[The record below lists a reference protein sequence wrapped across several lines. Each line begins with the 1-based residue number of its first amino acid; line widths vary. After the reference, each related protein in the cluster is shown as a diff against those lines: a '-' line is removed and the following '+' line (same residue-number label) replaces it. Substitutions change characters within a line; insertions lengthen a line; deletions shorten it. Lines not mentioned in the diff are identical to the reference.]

1 MQRRTTSRSLA
12 LFIGMLQNSAHRLS
26 QSFIPRQIRY
36 ITRSSSNCYYN
47 QSRCNARNNMTML
60 NQFMSS
66 ENREGPATKAAAD
79 HLQRN
84 TFTLSDLLAYLD
96 QVESHLRR
104 PSVHASECHYSYQSD
119 NDETFFKYVGSTL
132 AKPMLRTLIYGAMSP
147 DNDHVNV
154 SSTGTLSKDVDWDS
168 EALRVKQRTEKVQF
182 DERIR
187 EERVLLEFER
197 MSSFV
202 LRELKPSLLQLDPDL
217 INTFVPDLQDKIDQ
231 VEAMAKCLVR
241 GGTIES
247 KSLIVFSR
255 LASGRHY
262 KGRLEEMVK
271 DLAPQLLESYEE
283 ASRAIT
289 ERDVFE
295 RLIQQDLVKG
305 NNMCQTEL
313 RKRRITAAFECLD
326 IFYPRNNENYNADGD
341 ASEDVAKSYRKES
354 SLECS
359 TLSGKITEASCL
371 EYIEKQ
377 CQSSSRHSILTN
389 VFINT
394 RRNAEEK
401 YKPPR
406 PRRNKSTV
414 IWTDEGG
421 TDRYKICSEFDV
433 LLVNELN
440 EDMHQIKSIWEAKRT
455 ISPST
460 LYDVLKKKLAAVEL
474 LLNDCSAELVY
485 KDRET
490 TRTLQFAQSARLKNA
505 PIFTFGIYGTE
516 LLHPTNAADSIRSVA
531 GANVVSS
538 SLDQVILAIE
548 RCVENSNSLLVVE
561 VDTNRTL
568 HIVEKLRALIKEK
581 LENHEQIQIV
591 LYVEK
596 KIDFELK

>member
-1 MQRRTTSRSLA
+1 
-12 LFIGMLQNSAHRLS
+12 
-26 QSFIPRQIRY
+26 
-36 ITRSSSNCYYN
+36 
-47 QSRCNARNNMTML
+47 
-60 NQFMSS
+60 
-66 ENREGPATKAAAD
+66 
-79 HLQRN
+79 
-84 TFTLSDLLAYLD
+84 
-96 QVESHLRR
+96 
-104 PSVHASECHYSYQSD
+104 
-119 NDETFFKYVGSTL
+119 
-132 AKPMLRTLIYGAMSP
+132 
-147 DNDHVNV
+147 
-154 SSTGTLSKDVDWDS
+154 
-168 EALRVKQRTEKVQF
+168 
-182 DERIR
+182 
-187 EERVLLEFER
+187 
-197 MSSFV
+197 
-202 LRELKPSLLQLDPDL
+202 
-217 INTFVPDLQDKIDQ
+217 
-231 VEAMAKCLVR
+231 MAKCIDR
-241 GGTIES
+241 GETIES

-289 ERDVFE
+289 ERDVCE
-295 RLIQQDLVKG
+295 RLIQRDLVKG
-305 NNMCQTEL
+305 NVKCQTALQE
-313 RKRRITAAFECLD
+313 RRIKAAFECLD
-326 IFYPRNNENYNADGD
+326 IFYPRYENYNADGD
-341 ASEDVAKSYRKES
+341 VSEDVAASYKKES
-354 SLECS
+354 NLECS

-377 CQSSSRHSILTN
+377 YQSPSRHTILKN

-401 YKPPR
+401 HKPPR

-433 LLVNELN
+433 LLVNEFN
-440 EDMHQIKSIWEAKRT
+440 EDMHQIESIWEAKRT

-474 LLNDCSAELVY
+474 LLSDFTAELVY

-596 KIDFELK
+596 EIDFELK